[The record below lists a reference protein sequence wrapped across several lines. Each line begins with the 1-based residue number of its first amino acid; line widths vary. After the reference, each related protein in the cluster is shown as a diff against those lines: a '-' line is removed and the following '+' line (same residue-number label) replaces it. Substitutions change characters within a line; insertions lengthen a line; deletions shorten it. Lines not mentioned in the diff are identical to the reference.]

1 MKFKQTNYGNNI
13 EILKYGVQD
22 YISRPI
28 MVSATGITANE
39 DGKKIVKA
47 GSILNNAGVIVNDGS
62 AEGVLLWDVDVTYG
76 DAPGSLVMF
85 GFIDGTKLP
94 NKEISSNAMA
104 AMKLIKFVDIPNG
117 PNPVITLTAGTMDPT
132 SHKVKV
138 AVKVEDASDVTAKYL
153 YDAAA
158 KQISDFASG
167 GTAITLTDGKGEVEV
182 TADDSADKY
191 LTVYAKDSEGNES
204 VQNIKIVQ
212 Y

>member
-1 MKFKQTNYGNNI
+1 MKFKQTSYGNNI
-13 EILKYGVQD
+13 EILKYGAQD
-22 YISRPI
+22 YVARPI
-28 MVSATGITANE
+28 MVSATGIVANE

-47 GSILNNAGVIVNDGS
+47 GSILNNAGVVVNDGS

-94 NKEISSNAMA
+94 NKEITSNAMA

-117 PNPVITLTAGTMDPT
+117 PNPVITLTAGEMGAD
-132 SHKVKV
+132 HKVKV
-138 AVKVEDASDVTAKYL
+138 AVKVEDASEVTAKYL
-153 YDAAA
+153 YDATA
-158 KQISDFASG
+158 KQASDFASA
-167 GTAITLTDGKGEVEV
+167 GTAIALTNGVGEVEV

>member
-1 MKFKQTNYGNNI
+1 MKFVKTDYGNNI

-28 MVSATGITANE
+28 MVSATGIVANE

-117 PNPVITLTAGTMDPT
+117 PNPVITLTAGEMDAQ
-132 SHKVKV
+132 HKVKV

-158 KQISDFASG
+158 KQVSDFASA

>member
-13 EILKYGVQD
+13 EILKYGAQD
-22 YISRPI
+22 YIARPI
-28 MVSATGITANE
+28 MVSATGIIANE
-39 DGKKIVKA
+39 DGKKIVPA
-47 GSILNNAGVIVNDGS
+47 GSILDKNGAVVNDGS

-104 AMKLIKFVDIPNG
+104 AMKLIKFIDIPNG
-117 PNPVITLTAGTMDPT
+117 PNPVITLTAGTIDAQ
-132 SHKVKV
+132 HKVKV
-138 AVKVEDASDVTAKYL
+138 AVKVEDASEVTAKYL

-158 KQISDFASG
+158 KQASDFASD
-167 GTAITLTDGKGEVEV
+167 GTEITLNNGVGEVEV